1 MHIMKPSTPFE
12 SKITLIFAGV
22 VLVLLVLAYTAL
34 QLTRHAQTLEKQVEH
49 AQEVLDTLNAINVH
63 TLHIDVKRQNFIIT
77 GDQTLLPHLDVH
89 RVHRGQALQRLRE
102 LTQGNAAQ
110 QEVWHQIRELLDQ
123 RRAMSERIIALRLSA
138 GELAARRY
146 SDDSPMLQTRVR
158 LAELLDAME
167 AHEQRLL
174 RTHQTRHDR
183 AQAINAYAYAL
194 LALLIA
200 ALLLTTFWFI
210 RRQLR
215 ANEAGR
221 RALAASE
228 QTLATTLNSIGDA
241 VMATDSQGRVSLMNP
256 VAERLSGWSF
266 AAAQGQPL
274 ATVLHLIDEHS
285 RAAVDLPVAQVL
297 SSGSSVGLSNH
308 RLLLGRDGHEWPIT
322 TTAAP
327 IRGAEQQTS
336 GVVLVLRDVGLER
349 AAARALRSQ
358 NELLEQ
364 RVRER
369 TAQLQQEQQ
378 RQQAENHVLDAI
390 SSNQPLSA
398 VLETIAHEV
407 EGLMPDALCSILLLD
422 PDGVHLRHGAAPNL
436 SAEFVRAVDGLQI
449 GPQAGSC
456 GTAVHRNQQVIVSDI
471 GTDPLWA
478 DYAALALPLGLRA
491 CWSTPVRGGS
501 AQVLGAFAVY
511 YRSPRTPTAPELEC
525 IDDWTRLTGLA
536 IERQRDADALEALHQ
551 GLERRVAERTAEL
564 ELARLEAQRLS
575 QVKDIFL
582 ATMSH
587 EIRTPLNALLGM
599 LELLGLRALDHEAQR
614 MLGVALQSGQ
624 ALLHIIDDILDFSK
638 IEAGK
643 LEIHPEP
650 TSIRELIELSADSFR
665 NLASSKGVRLLHW
678 VDPQLSPLLLA
689 DRLRLRQILNNLLSN
704 AVKFTH
710 AGQVTLKAERVQHQG
725 ATERVR
731 LSVADTG
738 IGIAPAVQAT
748 LFQPFSQGDAQTT
761 RRYGGS
767 GLGLAIC
774 RRLADLMH
782 AELELQSTPGLGT
795 TLSLT
800 LDLPVLSAG
809 ELQASPAAVWQ
820 PKRGSQSIPSAF
832 TPADRAQ
839 ERTAGRLVLLVDDHP
854 SNRDLL
860 SAQLQVL
867 GYASDQASE
876 GHEALSL
883 WECERYGL
891 LITDCHMPD
900 MDGYQLMR
908 EIRRREAA
916 TGRARLPILA
926 CTANA
931 LYDASAECA
940 AAGADDI
947 LVKPSNLLLLQQKL
961 EQLLPRAAPQADGAA
976 APADSATTPA
986 AEPAAAAPADA
997 TPTATAA
1004 DGPAAP
1010 PAQPPMQP
1018 PTQAPALRRGALR
1031 ELSGGDLALERTLL
1045 LRFGAAHQAD
1055 AEALW
1060 RAAAARDAA
1069 TLAHLAHRT
1078 RGAALMI
1085 GADPLGSA
1093 SLALE
1098 RAAKEQDWNAIETA
1112 LAAWKEAAAQLEP
1125 ELPT

>member
-123 RRAMSERIIALRLSA
+123 RRAMSERIIELRLSA

-146 SDDSPMLQTRVR
+146 SDDTPMLQTRVR
-158 LAELLDAME
+158 LAELLDTME

-174 RTHQTRHDR
+174 RTHQTKHDR

-241 VMATDSQGRVSLMNP
+241 VVATDTQGRVSLMNP
-256 VAERLSGWSF
+256 VAERLSGWGF

-336 GVVLVLRDVGLER
+336 GVVLVLRDVSLER

-369 TAQLQQEQQ
+369 TAQLQQKQR

-407 EGLMPDALCSILLLD
+407 EALMPDALCSILLFD
-422 PDGVHLRHGAAPNL
+422 PEGVHLHHGAAPSL
-436 SAEFVRAVDGLQI
+436 PAEFVRAIDGLQI
-449 GPQAGSC
+449 GAQVGSC
-456 GTAVHRNQQVIVSDI
+456 GTALHRNQQVIVSDI

-478 DYAALALPLGLRA
+478 DFAALALPLGLRA
-491 CWSTPVRGGS
+491 CWSTPVRSGS
-501 AQVLGAFAVY
+501 TQVLGAFAVY
-511 YRSPRTPTAPELEC
+511 YRSPRTPTASELEYL
-525 IDDWTRLTGLA
+525 DDWSRLTGLA
-536 IERQRDADALEALHQ
+536 IERQRDADAIEALNHS
-551 GLERRVAERTAEL
+551 LERRVTERTAEL

-587 EIRTPLNALLGM
+587 EIRTPLNALFGM

-624 ALLHIIDDILDFSK
+624 ALLHIIDDILDFSR

-650 TSIRELIELSADSFR
+650 TSISELIELSADSFR
-665 NLASSKGVRLLHW
+665 KLSSSKGVRLLHW

-689 DRLRLRQILNNLLSN
+689 DRLRLHQILNNLLSN

-710 AGQVTLKAERVQHQG
+710 AGQVTLKAERVQLQG

-731 LSVADTG
+731 LSVTDTG

-782 AELELQSTPGLGT
+782 GELELQSTPGVGT

-800 LDLPVLSAG
+800 LDLPILSAG
-809 ELQASPAAVWQ
+809 ELQASPAAAWQ
-820 PKRGSQSIPSAF
+820 PRRGSAPAACAF
-832 TPADRAQ
+832 TPADRAR
-839 ERTAGRLVLLVDDHP
+839 ERAAGRLVLLVDDHP

-860 SAQLQVL
+860 SAQLQTL
-867 GYASDQASE
+867 GYASDQAND
-876 GHEALSL
+876 GHEALRL

-916 TGRARLPILA
+916 TGRVRLSILA
-926 CTANA
+926 WTANA
-931 LYDASAECA
+931 LSDASADCA

-961 EQLLPRAAPQADGAA
+961 EQLLPQDAPQADGAA
-976 APADSATTPA
+976 APADS
-986 AEPAAAAPADA
+986 
-997 TPTATAA
+997 TAA
-1004 DGPAAP
+1004 DGPTAP
-1010 PAQPPMQP
+1010 PAQPPTHP
-1018 PTQAPALRRGALR
+1018 PALRRGALR

-1045 LRFGAAHQAD
+1045 LRFRAAHQAD

-1069 TLAHLAHRT
+1069 ALAHLAHRI

-1085 GADPLGSA
+1085 GADPLGNA

-1098 RAAKEQDWNAIETA
+1098 QAAKEQDWNAIEAA